1 MNGGADL
8 LTAFYLVCFI
18 VGFVLTLLSFLLG
31 AHHFGDVNAHVDVG
45 HAGDLDLG
53 PAHADLGH
61 GGGVSVEGGDSSAG
75 DLASAAHVSPF
86 NFSTIMAF
94 ITWFGGAGYILR
106 VYSGLAAFLG
116 LLVALLAGLF
126 GGSVVFYYLARILI
140 PGQTQMDPTEYYMP
154 GTIARV
160 TSTIHGRGAGEI
172 VYSQGGYRKTAGAR
186 SATGETIPRETEVV
200 IVSYEKGLAYVQSW
214 DSYMKNGPADLDS
227 AGSTGPPGS
236 TGNVGATNSTGERT
250 GS

>member
-1 MNGGADL
+1 MSGGADL
-8 LTAFYLVCFI
+8 LSAFYLVCFI
-18 VGFVLTLLSFLLG
+18 VGFASTLLSFLLG

-45 HAGDLDLG
+45 HAGDLNVG
-53 PAHADLGH
+53 HAHGDLGH
-61 GGGVSVEGGDSSAG
+61 AGDVSAEGGDASG

-106 VYSGLAAFLG
+106 VYGHLVAILG
-116 LLVALLAGLF
+116 LLLAILAGLF
-126 GGSVVFYYLARILI
+126 GGSVVFLYLARILV
-140 PGQTQMDPTEYYMP
+140 PGQTQMDPSDYYMP

-160 TSTIHGRGAGEI
+160 TSTIRGEGTGEV

-186 SATGETIPRETEVV
+186 SATGETIPRGTEVV
-200 IVSYEKGLAYVQSW
+200 FVSYEKGLAHVQTW
-214 DSYMKNGPADLDS
+214 DSYVKNGPAEPD
-227 AGSTGPPGS
+227 AG
-236 TGNVGATNSTGERT
+236 GASGRRT